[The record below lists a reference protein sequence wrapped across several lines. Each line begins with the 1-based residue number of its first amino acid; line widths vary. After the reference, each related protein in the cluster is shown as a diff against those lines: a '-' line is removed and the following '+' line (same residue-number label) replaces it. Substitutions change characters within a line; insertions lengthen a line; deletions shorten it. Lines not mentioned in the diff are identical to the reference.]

1 MGLSVATKVTGGK
14 QRVANR
20 WTPDEIAQLRDLAPH
35 YSAPEIAEKLDRS
48 VGGVIFK
55 AQQINLSL
63 RARRTGTYSPTKLWG
78 NSPGLQPP
86 K

>member
-1 MGLSVATKVTGGK
+1 MSLSVETKVTRGK

-20 WTPDEIAQLRDLAPH
+20 WTLGEIAQLRDLAPH

-63 RARRTGTYSPTKLWG
+63 RARRPGTDAVHVSRDG
-78 NSPGLQPP
+78 IARC
-86 K
+86 